1 MNAMTQIFIRAITT
15 SFRASTE
22 KEVTTAIQE
31 LLNNAGVFEI
41 IFSPLAAYW
50 KSTEQGEL
58 LCQIRTDLPLDTIQ
72 KLFADTWQADTADIQ
87 WSNIYLPASSFLW
100 ISA

>member
-1 MNAMTQIFIRAITT
+1 MTQIFIRAITT
-15 SFRASTE
+15 SFSASTE
-22 KEVTTAIQE
+22 KEVTTTIQE

-41 IFSPLAAYW
+41 IFSPLAANW
-50 KSTEQGEL
+50 KSTEQREL
-58 LCQIRTDLPLDTIQ
+58 HCQIRTDLPLDTIQ
-72 KLFADTWQADTADIQ
+72 KRFADTWQADTADIQ